1 MPQAMPSDSYQPS
14 SSIPSEYPVTTKQ
27 AEGVIHGIPTEVRTT
42 YFSDKIMV
50 TISQEGRLAQWVRL
64 PIFLLP
70 FPSYSL
76 FPSYSSPFYLSCQR
90 GSPLSKIH
98 VPLEA
103 SSSTLSD
110 LPLPSTTDED
120 SLLPMPHLTPKTLLG
135 GSTAIR
141 ETTGQLY
148 ATQIASTIAT
158 RNPQET
164 RTVLLGLGLSNSEAN
179 QEVFYDTMDLVHR
192 CL

>member
-1 MPQAMPSDSYQPS
+1 MPSDSYQPS
-14 SSIPSEYPVTTKQ
+14 SSIPSEYPVTSKQ
-27 AEGVIHGIPTEVRTT
+27 AEGVVHGIPTEVRTT

-50 TISQEGRLAQWVRL
+50 TVSQEGRLAQWVKL
-64 PIFLLP
+64 SFFFLP
-70 FPSYSL
+70 FLSR
-76 FPSYSSPFYLSCQR
+76 SSPLYISCQCR
-90 GSPLSKIH
+90 SLSSKVH
-98 VPLEA
+98 VSLEA

-120 SLLPMPHLTPKTLLG
+120 SLLPMPHLTPKILLG

-141 ETTGQLY
+141 DTTGQLY
-148 ATQIASTIAT
+148 ATQIASAIAT

-164 RTVLLGLGLSNSEAN
+164 RTVLLGLGLSNYEAN